1 MVNRLGTD
9 LSGVPVFLEDYDD
22 IYSSVAYYRQ
32 CMDQVQPTIQDFEY
46 SVKEIIFHDQLRFD
60 TELVANCKQLLKKI
74 KQLNTVAAECF
85 VMFAQSADEMWEDIN
100 EESFVDFKI
109 LVESNH
115 TAIGAILCTL
125 TIKMSAWK
133 ERFPNRSVGGPI
145 KRTEFIRSEMRQRFK

>member
-1 MVNRLGTD
+1 
-9 LSGVPVFLEDYDD
+9 
-22 IYSSVAYYRQ
+22 
-32 CMDQVQPTIQDFEY
+32 DQF
-46 SVKEIIFHDQLRFD
+46 RFN

-74 KQLNTVAAECF
+74 KQLNTVAAERF

-145 KRTEFIRSEMRQRFK
+145 KHAEFIRSEMRQGFK